1 MKTINAKGKMKN
13 GLRVSRSVE
22 PHGRDLSRTPKWKI
36 LRFAICTL
44 QFAIFVSA
52 CGSAFQVGTEIQA
65 GRYAMLTGKPDMA
78 LPHFSRAAELD
89 ANYRLDFSPFQEGV
103 WTYVG
108 RAYYD
113 TGKFSEARQ
122 ALERARSRYDDD
134 QLAKIYLGLV
144 LARDGDRERGLKE
157 LQGGMR
163 GLHDWLEHIVYNTE
177 YGQYWDPNRE
187 IRSEIQRNL
196 AVATG
201 REPDLKSLIANAEWL
216 GKRMEDEIDLA
227 RRNEVMERMRPGDNT
242 EP

>member
-1 MKTINAKGKMKN
+1 
-13 GLRVSRSVE
+13 
-22 PHGRDLSRTPKWKI
+22 
-36 LRFAICTL
+36 
-44 QFAIFVSA
+44 
-52 CGSAFQVGTEIQA
+52 
-65 GRYAMLTGKPDMA
+65 MA
-78 LPHFSRAAELD
+78 LMYGDPKVALAHFQRAGELD
-89 ANYRLDFSPFQEGV
+89 PNYITNFTVFQEGV

-122 ALERARSRYDDD
+122 ALERARSRSDDD
-134 QLAKIYLGLV
+134 QLAKLYLGLV

-227 RRNEVMERMRPGDNT
+227 RRNEVMERMRPGDST

>member
-1 MKTINAKGKMKN
+1 MKTNEKCKMKN
-13 GLRVSRSVE
+13 EKV
-22 PHGRDLSRTPKWKI
+22 KI
-36 LRFAICTL
+36 LQFAFCIL
-44 QFAIFVSA
+44 QFAIFLSGCVS
-52 CGSAFQVGTEIQA
+52 FQVGGEIQA

-78 LPHFSRAAELD
+78 LPHFSRASELD
-89 ANYRLDFSPFQEGV
+89 PNYMLDFSPFQEGV

-134 QLAKIYLGLV
+134 QLAKLYLGLV

-177 YGQYWDPNRE
+177 YGQYWDPNQE

-196 AVATG
+196 VVATG
-201 REPDLKSLIANAEWL
+201 REPDLKSLIANGEWL

-227 RRNEVMERMRPGDNT
+227 RRHEVMERMRPGDNT